1 VADSRPGAP
10 LPAVPAKRAEIAQLT
25 GVRGIAA
32 AWVVLFHF
40 QPQIYALAPELK
52 PVAVVLHGGYF
63 AVDLFF
69 VLSGY
74 IIAFQYLRAFPG
86 GRGDYG
92 AFLVKRIARI
102 YPVHLVTLAL
112 IVVLVVGGVALGVPV
127 TPASAFTW
135 WGALEDAALVRGWIV
150 PSQGWNFPAW
160 SLSAEWF
167 AYLAFP
173 AVALL
178 VGLVRRRAV
187 LLVALAAGC
196 VALEAAGTV
205 LLPGFDGM
213 PHPLVRVMVAF
224 VLGAALFALPRVPI
238 PPVAA
243 GWIAAAAGV
252 ALVVGVELLPGDPL
266 RAAVS
271 LVLAGVVVLG
281 LARGGGPV
289 VRVLAARVP
298 EYAGRISYGVY
309 MIHGIVLMVATI
321 ALGALAL
328 VVPLR
333 EVLAWPLIA
342 RIGVILVPLVV
353 SVLLG
358 AVLYRFVERPAQRWI
373 TGPLRRRP
381 VPAASIDP

>member
-1 VADSRPGAP
+1 
-10 LPAVPAKRAEIAQLT
+10 VPAPTAPAAHKRSEIRQLT
-25 GVRGIAA
+25 GVRGLAA

-40 QPQIYALAPELK
+40 QPQIFALAPELK
-52 PVAVVLHGGYF
+52 PLAVVLHGGYF

-74 IIAFQYLRAFPG
+74 IIAFQYLHAFPR

-92 AFLVKRIARI
+92 AFLVKRLARI
-102 YPVHLVTLAL
+102 YPVHLVTLVL
-112 IVVLVVGGVALGVPV
+112 IVVLVVGGVLLGVPV
-127 TPASAFTW
+127 RPASAFTW
-135 WGALEDAALVRGWIV
+135 WGAVEDALLVRGWVV
-150 PSQGWNFPAW
+150 PTQGWNFPAW

-173 AVALL
+173 
-178 VGLVRRRAV
+178 
-187 LLVALAAGC
+187 LVALVVGLLRRRVAFLVVLVGVC

-213 PHPLVRVMVAF
+213 PHPLLRVMVAF
-224 VLGAALFALPRVPI
+224 LLGAALYALPSVPV
-238 PPVAA
+238 PPAVS
-243 GWIAAAAGV
+243 GWVAAAAGA

-271 LVLAGVVVLG
+271 LLLAALIVFG

-289 VRVLAARVP
+289 VRVLAARIP
-298 EYAGRISYGVY
+298 EYGGRISYGVY

-321 ALGALAL
+321 GLGALSL
-328 VVPLR
+328 VVPLDR
-333 EVLAWPLIA
+333 ALATWPLIA
-342 RIGVILVPLVV
+342 RIGVVLVPLVV

-358 AVLYRFVERPAQRWI
+358 ALLYRVVERPAQRWI